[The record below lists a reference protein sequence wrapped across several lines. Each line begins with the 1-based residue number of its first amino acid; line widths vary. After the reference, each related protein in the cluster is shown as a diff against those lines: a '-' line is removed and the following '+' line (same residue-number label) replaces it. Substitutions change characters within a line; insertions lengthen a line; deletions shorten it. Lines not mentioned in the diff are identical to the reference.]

1 MADQPYDYCI
11 VLAASKKYLYF
22 CSMDVV
28 KLSVA
33 VSICYNLESLT
44 CTLHN
49 THTSVM
55 YLSVGDVCRQ

>member
-1 MADQPYDYCI
+1 
-11 VLAASKKYLYF
+11 
-22 CSMDVV
+22 MDVV